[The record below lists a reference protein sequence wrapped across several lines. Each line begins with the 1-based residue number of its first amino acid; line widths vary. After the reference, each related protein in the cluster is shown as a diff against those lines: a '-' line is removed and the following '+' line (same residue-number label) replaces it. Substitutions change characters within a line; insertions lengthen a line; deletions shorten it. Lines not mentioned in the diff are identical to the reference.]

1 MNFSLYIAK
10 RYLFSRKSRN
20 AINII
25 SAISILGVA
34 TGTAALIIVLSV
46 FNGFDGLLK
55 KLYSSFDP
63 DIKITSEKSK
73 TFVPDTQYLKDL
85 ESLYFVDAYSLT
97 IEENALLEYDDQQII
112 ASMKGVDSNFSYV
125 TGLDTMLIDGEFTL
139 EYYDSPVAIL
149 GRAIAGRLNI
159 GLDMLMPMKIHIPS
173 RTAEV
178 KGNFQDVQSII
189 NTGNIYPIGV
199 FSIQQDY
206 DEKYIIVPLKFAQ
219 NILEYNNNISAIE
232 VKINNTENLSKV
244 KTQIKNIFGESFKV
258 ADRQEQHEF
267 LYKVLKS
274 EKWAIFMIMVFIV
287 LIASFN
293 IVGSLTMLIIDK
305 KKDISILQSL
315 GAETKTVRRVFFMQG
330 MFISLIGTLTG
341 LLLGGIICYIQQTY
355 DIISLGKG
363 GSYIINAYPVL
374 MKGLDFIAV
383 FGAVMLIGFLASWF
397 PVKYLTSKFTKNEF
411 N

>member
-1 MNFSLYIAK
+1 
-10 RYLFSRKSRN
+10 
-20 AINII
+20 
-25 SAISILGVA
+25 
-34 TGTAALIIVLSV
+34 
-46 FNGFDGLLK
+46 
-55 KLYSSFDP
+55 
-63 DIKITSEKSK
+63 
-73 TFVPDTQYLKDL
+73 
-85 ESLYFVDAYSLT
+85 
-97 IEENALLEYDDQQII
+97 
-112 ASMKGVDSNFSYV
+112 
-125 TGLDTMLIDGEFTL
+125 
-139 EYYDSPVAIL
+139 
-149 GRAIAGRLNI
+149 
-159 GLDMLMPMKIHIPS
+159 
-173 RTAEV
+173 
-178 KGNFQDVQSII
+178 
-189 NTGNIYPIGV
+189 
-199 FSIQQDY
+199 
-206 DEKYIIVPLKFAQ
+206 
-219 NILEYNNNISAIE
+219 
-232 VKINNTENLSKV
+232 
-244 KTQIKNIFGESFKV
+244 
-258 ADRQEQHEF
+258 
-267 LYKVLKS
+267 
-274 EKWAIFMIMVFIV
+274 MVFIV